1 MILNTGLRTDIP
13 GFFSEWF
20 YKRIDEGFV
29 YARSPYAKNMV
40 YSYKL
45 DPELIDCII
54 FCTKN
59 PKPMF
64 NKLEKLDKFNQYWH
78 ITITPYEKEVEP
90 NVPTVDDVLESF
102 KFLSDKLGKE
112 KVILRYDPIFINE
125 KYTLEKHIESFE
137 YIISA
142 LSDYTTEAI
151 ISFIDLYEKTK
162 RNFPSANEV
171 THEERLKIANE
182 VTHEERLRIGE
193 EFAKIGKKWNIKIK
207 TCVEGSELDKF
218 GLDSSGCMTKE
229 VIEMAIGK
237 NLDIP
242 KQKAR
247 NGECYCLLN
256 NDIGAYN
263 SCNHGCLYC
272 YANSNKGLVKRNL
285 KLHNPKSPLLIG
297 EIKEDDII
305 KEMEQKSLIIND
317 NTMQTKLF

>member
-20 YKRIDEGFV
+20 YNRIEEGFV
-29 YARSPYAKNMV
+29 YVRNPYVKNQI
-40 YSYKL
+40 YSYRL

-64 NKLEKLDKFNQYWH
+64 ENLEKIDKFNQYWH
-78 ITITPYEKEVEP
+78 ITITPYEKEIEP
-90 NVPTVDDVLESF
+90 NIPPMNDVLESF
-102 KFLSDKLGKE
+102 KYLSKKLGKE
-112 KVILRYDPIFINE
+112 NVTLRYDPIFINE

-137 YIISA
+137 YIANS

-162 RNFPSANEV
+162 RNFPKAREV
-171 THEERLKIANE
+171 TKDERLK
-182 VTHEERLRIGE
+182 LGK
-193 EFAKIGKKWNIKIK
+193 EFAQIGKKNNITIK
-207 TCVEGSELDKF
+207 TCVEGTELDKF
-218 GLDSSGCMTKE
+218 GIDSSGCMTKE
-229 VIEMAIGK
+229 VIERAINK
-237 NLDIP
+237 NLNIP

-256 NDIGAYN
+256 NDIGEYN
-263 SCNHGCLYC
+263 TCAHGCLYC
-272 YANSNKGLVKRNL
+272 YANSNKKLVKRNL
-285 KLHNPKSPLLIG
+285 KLHDTKSPILIG

-305 KEMEQKSLIIND
+305 KEMKQKSLIIND
-317 NTMQTKLF
+317 STRQTKLF

>member
-20 YKRIDEGFV
+20 YNRIDDGFV
-29 YARSPYAKNMV
+29 YVRNPYAKNQI
-40 YSYKL
+40 YSYRL

-64 NKLEKLDKFNQYWH
+64 ENLEKIDKFNQYWH
-78 ITITPYEKEVEP
+78 ITITPYEKEIEP
-90 NVPTVDDVLESF
+90 NVPPMNDVLESF
-102 KFLSDKLGKE
+102 KYLSKKLGKE
-112 KVILRYDPIFINE
+112 NVTLRYDPIFINE

-137 YIISA
+137 YIANS

-162 RNFPSANEV
+162 RNFPKAREV
-171 THEERLKIANE
+171 TKDERLKIGKEFA
-182 VTHEERLRIGE
+182 RIGNE
-193 EFAKIGKKWNIKIK
+193 NNIRIK
-207 TCVEGSELDKF
+207 TCVEGTELDKF
-218 GLDSSGCMTKE
+218 GIDSSGCMTKE
-229 VIEMAIGK
+229 VIERAINK
-237 NLDIP
+237 NLNIP

-256 NDIGAYN
+256 NDIGEYN
-263 SCNHGCLYC
+263 TCGHGCLYC
-272 YANSNKGLVKRNL
+272 YANSNKRLVKRNL
-285 KLHNPKSPLLIG
+285 KLHDPKSPILIG

-305 KEMEQKSLIIND
+305 KEMNQKSLIIND
-317 NTMQTKLF
+317 STRQTKLF

>member
-20 YKRIDEGFV
+20 YNRIDDGFV
-29 YARSPYAKNMV
+29 YVRNPYAKNQI
-40 YSYKL
+40 YSYRL

-64 NKLEKLDKFNQYWH
+64 ENLEKIDKFNQYWH
-78 ITITPYEKEVEP
+78 ITITPYEKEIEP
-90 NVPTVDDVLESF
+90 NVPPINDVLESF
-102 KFLSDKLGKE
+102 KYLSKKLGKE
-112 KVILRYDPIFINE
+112 NVTLRYDPIFINE

-137 YIISA
+137 YIINS
-142 LSDYTTEAI
+142 LSGYTTEAI

-162 RNFPSANEV
+162 RNFPQAREV
-171 THEERLKIANE
+171 TKDERLK
-182 VTHEERLRIGE
+182 LGK
-193 EFAKIGKKWNIKIK
+193 EFAQIGKKNNITIK

-218 GLDSSGCMTKE
+218 GIDSSGCMTKE
-229 VIEMAIGK
+229 VIERAINK
-237 NLDIP
+237 NLNVP

-256 NDIGAYN
+256 NDIGEYN
-263 SCNHGCLYC
+263 TCDHGCLYC
-272 YANSNKGLVKRNL
+272 YANSNKRLVKRNL
-285 KLHNPKSPLLIG
+285 KLHDPKSPILIG

-305 KEMEQKSLIIND
+305 KEMKQKSLIIND
-317 NTMQTKLF
+317 STRQTKLF

>member
-90 NVPTVDDVLESF
+90 NVPPVEDVLESF

-112 KVILRYDPIFINE
+112 NISLRYDPIFINE

-171 THEERLKIANE
+171 THEERLM
-182 VTHEERLRIGE
+182 IGE

-229 VIEMAIGK
+229 VIERAIGK

>member
-20 YKRIDEGFV
+20 YNRIEDGFV
-29 YARSPYAKNMV
+29 YVRNPYAKNQI
-40 YSYKL
+40 YSYRL

-64 NKLEKLDKFNQYWH
+64 ENLEKIDKFNQYWH
-78 ITITPYEKEVEP
+78 ITITPYEKEIEP
-90 NVPTVDDVLESF
+90 NVPPMNDVLESF
-102 KFLSDKLGKE
+102 KYLSKKLGKE
-112 KVILRYDPIFINE
+112 NVTLRYDPIFINE

-137 YIISA
+137 YIINS
-142 LSDYTTEAI
+142 LSGYTTEAI

-162 RNFPSANEV
+162 RNFPKAIEV
-171 THEERLKIANE
+171 TKDERLK
-182 VTHEERLRIGE
+182 LGK
-193 EFAKIGKKWNIKIK
+193 EFAQIGKKNNITIK

-218 GLDSSGCMTKE
+218 GIDSSGCMTKE
-229 VIEMAIGK
+229 VIERAINK
-237 NLDIP
+237 NLNVP

-256 NDIGAYN
+256 NDIGEYN
-263 SCNHGCLYC
+263 TCDHGCLYC
-272 YANSNKGLVKRNL
+272 YANSNKRLVKRNL
-285 KLHNPKSPLLIG
+285 KLHDPKSPILIG

-305 KEMEQKSLIIND
+305 KEMKQKSLIIND
-317 NTMQTKLF
+317 STRQTKLF

>member
-20 YKRIDEGFV
+20 YNRIEDGFV
-29 YARSPYAKNMV
+29 YVRNPYAKNQI
-40 YSYKL
+40 YSYRL

-64 NKLEKLDKFNQYWH
+64 ENLEKIDKFNQYWH
-78 ITITPYEKEVEP
+78 ITITPYEKEI
-90 NVPTVDDVLESF
+90 NDVLESF
-102 KFLSDKLGKE
+102 KYLSKKLGKE
-112 KVILRYDPIFINE
+112 NVTLRYDPIFINE

-137 YIISA
+137 YIANS

-162 RNFPSANEV
+162 RNFPKAREV
-171 THEERLKIANE
+171 TKDERLK
-182 VTHEERLRIGE
+182 LGK
-193 EFAKIGKKWNIKIK
+193 EFAQIGKKNNIIIK
-207 TCVEGSELDKF
+207 TCVEGTELDKF
-218 GLDSSGCMTKE
+218 GIDSSGCMTKE
-229 VIEMAIGK
+229 VIERAINK
-237 NLDIP
+237 NLNVP

-256 NDIGAYN
+256 NDIGEYN
-263 SCNHGCLYC
+263 TCDHGCLYC
-272 YANSNKGLVKRNL
+272 YANSNKRLVKRNL
-285 KLHNPKSPLLIG
+285 KLHDPKSPILIG

-305 KEMEQKSLIIND
+305 KEKKSIRGL
-317 NTMQTKLF
+317 L

>member
-20 YKRIDEGFV
+20 YNRIEDGFV
-29 YARSPYAKNMV
+29 YVRNPYAKNQI
-40 YSYKL
+40 YSYRL

-64 NKLEKLDKFNQYWH
+64 ENLEKIDKFNQYWH
-78 ITITPYEKEVEP
+78 ITITPYEKEIEP
-90 NVPTVDDVLESF
+90 NVPPMNDVLESF
-102 KFLSDKLGKE
+102 KYLSKKLGKE
-112 KVILRYDPIFINE
+112 NVTLRYDPIFINE

-137 YIISA
+137 YIINS
-142 LSDYTTEAI
+142 LSGYTTEAI

-162 RNFPSANEV
+162 RNFPKAIEV
-171 THEERLKIANE
+171 TKDERLK
-182 VTHEERLRIGE
+182 LGK
-193 EFAKIGKKWNIKIK
+193 EFAQIGKKNNITIK

-218 GLDSSGCMTKE
+218 GIDSSGCMTKE
-229 VIEMAIGK
+229 VIERAINK
-237 NLDIP
+237 NLNVP

-256 NDIGAYN
+256 NDIGEYN
-263 SCNHGCLYC
+263 TCDHGCLYC
-272 YANSNKGLVKRNL
+272 YANSNKRLVKRNL
-285 KLHNPKSPLLIG
+285 KLHDPKSPILIG

-305 KEMEQKSLIIND
+305 KEMNQKSLIIND
-317 NTMQTKLF
+317 STRQTKLF

>member
-20 YKRIDEGFV
+20 YNRIEDGFV
-29 YARSPYAKNMV
+29 YVRNPYAKNQI
-40 YSYKL
+40 YSYRL

-64 NKLEKLDKFNQYWH
+64 ENLEKIDKFNQYWH
-78 ITITPYEKEVEP
+78 ITITPYEKEIEP
-90 NVPTVDDVLESF
+90 NVPPMNDVLESF
-102 KFLSDKLGKE
+102 KYLSKKLGKE
-112 KVILRYDPIFINE
+112 NVTLRYDPIFINE

-137 YIISA
+137 YIANS

-162 RNFPSANEV
+162 RNFPKAREV
-171 THEERLKIANE
+171 TKDERLK
-182 VTHEERLRIGE
+182 LGK
-193 EFAKIGKKWNIKIK
+193 EFAQIGKKNNITIK
-207 TCVEGSELDKF
+207 TCVEGTELDKF
-218 GLDSSGCMTKE
+218 GIDSSGCMTKE
-229 VIEMAIGK
+229 VIERAINK
-237 NLDIP
+237 NLNIP

-256 NDIGAYN
+256 NDIGEYN
-263 SCNHGCLYC
+263 TCDHGCLYC
-272 YANSNKGLVKRNL
+272 YANSNKRLVKRNL
-285 KLHNPKSPLLIG
+285 KLHDPKSPILIG

-305 KEMEQKSLIIND
+305 KEMKQKSLIIND
-317 NTMQTKLF
+317 STRQTKLF

>member
-20 YKRIDEGFV
+20 YNRIEEGFV
-29 YARSPYAKNMV
+29 YVRNPYVKNQI
-40 YSYKL
+40 YSYRL

-64 NKLEKLDKFNQYWH
+64 ENLEKIDKFNQYWH
-78 ITITPYEKEVEP
+78 ITITPYEKEIEP
-90 NVPTVDDVLESF
+90 NVPPMNDVLESF
-102 KFLSDKLGKE
+102 KYLSKKLGKE
-112 KVILRYDPIFINE
+112 NVTLRYDPIFINE
-125 KYTLEKHIESFE
+125 KYSLEKHIESFE
-137 YIISA
+137 YIANS

-162 RNFPSANEV
+162 RNFPKAREV
-171 THEERLKIANE
+171 TKDERLK
-182 VTHEERLRIGE
+182 LGK
-193 EFAKIGKKWNIKIK
+193 EFAQIGKKNNITIK

-218 GLDSSGCMTKE
+218 GIDSSGCMTKE
-229 VIEMAIGK
+229 VIERAINK
-237 NLDIP
+237 NLNIP

-256 NDIGAYN
+256 NDIGEYN
-263 SCNHGCLYC
+263 TCAHGCLYC
-272 YANSNKGLVKRNL
+272 YANSNKKLVKRNL
-285 KLHNPKSPLLIG
+285 KLHDPKSPILIG

-305 KEMEQKSLIIND
+305 KEMKQKSLIIND
-317 NTMQTKLF
+317 STRQTKLF

>member
-20 YKRIDEGFV
+20 YNRIDDGFV
-29 YARSPYAKNMV
+29 YVRNPYAKNQI
-40 YSYKL
+40 YSYRL

-64 NKLEKLDKFNQYWH
+64 ENLEKIDKFNQYWH
-78 ITITPYEKEVEP
+78 ITITPYEKEIEP
-90 NVPTVDDVLESF
+90 NVPPMNDVLESF
-102 KFLSDKLGKE
+102 KYLSKKLGKE
-112 KVILRYDPIFINE
+112 NVTLRYDPIFINE

-137 YIISA
+137 YIINS
-142 LSDYTTEAI
+142 LSGYTTEAI

-162 RNFPSANEV
+162 RNFPKAIEV
-171 THEERLKIANE
+171 TKDERLK
-182 VTHEERLRIGE
+182 LGK
-193 EFAKIGKKWNIKIK
+193 EFAQIGKKNNITIK

-218 GLDSSGCMTKE
+218 GIDSSGCMTKE
-229 VIEMAIGK
+229 VIERAINK
-237 NLDIP
+237 NLNIP

-256 NDIGAYN
+256 NDIGEYN
-263 SCNHGCLYC
+263 TCDHGCLYC
-272 YANSNKGLVKRNL
+272 YANSNKRLVKRNL
-285 KLHNPKSPLLIG
+285 KLHDPKSPILIG

-305 KEMEQKSLIIND
+305 KEMKQKSLIIND
-317 NTMQTKLF
+317 STRQTKLF

>member
-20 YKRIDEGFV
+20 YNRIDDGFV
-29 YARSPYAKNMV
+29 YVRNPYAKNQI
-40 YSYKL
+40 YSYRL

-64 NKLEKLDKFNQYWH
+64 ENLEKIDKFNQYWH
-78 ITITPYEKEVEP
+78 ITITPYEKEIEP
-90 NVPTVDDVLESF
+90 NIPPMNDVLESF
-102 KFLSDKLGKE
+102 KYLSKKLGKE
-112 KVILRYDPIFINE
+112 NVTLRYDPIFINE

-137 YIISA
+137 YIINS
-142 LSDYTTEAI
+142 LSGYTTEAI

-162 RNFPSANEV
+162 RNFPKAIEV
-171 THEERLKIANE
+171 TKDERLK
-182 VTHEERLRIGE
+182 LGK
-193 EFAKIGKKWNIKIK
+193 EFAQIGKKNNITIK

-218 GLDSSGCMTKE
+218 GIDSSGCMTKE
-229 VIEMAIGK
+229 VIERAINK
-237 NLDIP
+237 NLNVP

-256 NDIGAYN
+256 NDIGEYN
-263 SCNHGCLYC
+263 TCNHGCLYC
-272 YANSNKGLVKRNL
+272 YANSNKRLVKRNL
-285 KLHNPKSPLLIG
+285 KLHDPKSPILIG

-305 KEMEQKSLIIND
+305 KEMKQKSLIIND
-317 NTMQTKLF
+317 STRQTKLF